1 MNLFFRLLLVF
12 LRASLAKP
20 RVSLF
25 DVTRLKSRVMLTDQD
40 MFAHMTNSRY
50 FSFSDLAVINYIVR
64 TGTWPKLRKR
74 GWFPVVCAESVTFSR
89 MLSWRDRFEIETR
102 LVGWTDTYMCLQ
114 HDFIRNGKTGA
125 TVRIIARFASRKRD
139 RVTMDDVV
147 AYLGVE
153 RQSPPLPP
161 EYEAMVDDVE
171 AARLA
176 RANES
181 RVAA

>member
-1 MNLFFRLLLVF
+1 MNLFFRLLSVF
-12 LRASLAKP
+12 LRANFARP

-25 DVTRLKSRVMLTDQD
+25 DTTRLRSRVMLTDQD

-102 LVGWTDTYMCLQ
+102 LIGWTDTYMCLQ
-114 HDFIRNGKTGA
+114 HDFIRDGKPTA
-125 TVRIIARFASRKRD
+125 MVRIIARFASRKRD

-153 RQSPPLPP
+153 RTSPALPA
-161 EYEAMVDDVE
+161 EFENMVADVE
-171 AARLA
+171 SARQRHNGDSAAA
-176 RANES
+176 
-181 RVAA
+181 